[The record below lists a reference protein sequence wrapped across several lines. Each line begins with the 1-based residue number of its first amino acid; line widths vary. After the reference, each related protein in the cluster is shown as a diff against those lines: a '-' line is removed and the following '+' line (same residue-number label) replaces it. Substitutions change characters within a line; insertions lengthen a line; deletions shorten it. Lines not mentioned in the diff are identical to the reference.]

1 MPERIAV
8 LQHLIGTTVENVLL
22 SMEAEGVLLATPA
35 GIWRLFPPPELV
47 TLPGGNGIN
56 PVGCGDAL
64 VGGFCQ
70 HWVTSRDMVES
81 ARWGLA
87 AAHVNLG
94 KYEVPSSPLDEVRR
108 MARQVTIE
116 PVAAPVTS

>member
-1 MPERIAV
+1 
-8 LQHLIGTTVENVLL
+8 
-22 SMEAEGVLLATPA
+22 MEAEGVLLATPA
-35 GIWRLFPPPELV
+35 GIWRLLPPSEPV
-47 TLPGGNGIN
+47 TLPGGQGIN

-64 VGGFCQ
+64 VGAFCQ
-70 HWVTSRDMVES
+70 HWVRSGDMVES

-116 PVAAPVTS
+116 PVGAPVTS